1 VASALL
7 AVVYI
12 FASPADWSYP
22 DAVAALGAFEGEW
35 GFTSSEPADAWMA
48 TAYREGAGACG
59 AEKALRIDIREEADP
74 DGAGELRLRIHPE
87 QSLGSAVESLELDG
101 ASARLT
107 ATFLGDA
114 QVYERSGPSLT
125 VIHGSER
132 LSFRRC

>member
-1 VASALL
+1 MPFPLL
-7 AVVYI
+7 AAVYV
-12 FASPADWSYP
+12 FASPADWSAP
-22 DAVAALGAFEGEW
+22 DAAAALAAFEGEW
-35 GFTSSEPADAWMA
+35 GFVSSEPEDAWRA
-48 TAYREGAGACG
+48 TGLRDGAGVCG
-59 AEKALRIDIREEADP
+59 AENASRVGIREEADP